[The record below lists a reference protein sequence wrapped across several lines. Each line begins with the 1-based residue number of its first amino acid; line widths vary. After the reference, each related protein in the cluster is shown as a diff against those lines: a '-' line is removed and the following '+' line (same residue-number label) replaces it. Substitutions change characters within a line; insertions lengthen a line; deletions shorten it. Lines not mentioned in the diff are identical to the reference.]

1 MDDHGPEAK
10 SMEEYME
17 RIRVLDALEQQA
29 MGLSRMLTT
38 YTDRLQERLEQRVAI
53 EAGTEAVALASI
65 KRLEQ
70 AVAQSVEHKRALA
83 ARCQQLDRETRGLQ
97 AVAEQ
102 VQEIR
107 RLLDVMEYAKRKS

>member
-1 MDDHGPEAK
+1 MEAT

-38 YTDRLQERLEQRVAI
+38 YTDRLQERLEQRISIEEATDDATLTSIRNLQAAI
-53 EAGTEAVALASI
+53 N
-65 KRLEQ
+65 
-70 AVAQSVEHKRALA
+70 QSVGQRRSLVEK
-83 ARCQQLDRETRGLQ
+83 CVQLEREMDGMQ
-97 AVAEQ
+97 AISQQ

-107 RLLDVMEYAKRKS
+107 QLLDVMEYAKRKS